1 SAQMLKSFV
10 GLNQRKFLDRGAD
23 WNARRQRKKFLT
35 VATSQIG
42 YRANAALLPKKF
54 VRERRDVAHVNAPAD
69 YNSTLAY
76 SSESHRH
83 QFSCRRKNN
92 RSIEWFRRQGG

>member
-1 SAQMLKSFV
+1 MLKSFV
-10 GLNQRKFLDRGAD
+10 RLNQRKCLDRGAD
-23 WNARRQRKKFLT
+23 RNARRQRKEFLA
-35 VATSQIG
+35 VATRQIG
-42 YRANAALLPKKF
+42 YRANAALLPEEF

-83 QFSCRRKNN
+83 QFACRRKYN
-92 RSIEWFRRQGG
+92 RSIEWLRRQG